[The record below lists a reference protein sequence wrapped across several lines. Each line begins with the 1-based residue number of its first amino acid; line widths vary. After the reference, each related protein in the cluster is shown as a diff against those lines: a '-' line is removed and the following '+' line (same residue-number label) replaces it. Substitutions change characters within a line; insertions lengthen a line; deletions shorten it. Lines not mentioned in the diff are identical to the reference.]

1 MPNSIRRLLL
11 VAAIG
16 LLAAPSPALG
26 VECPGDVN
34 GDNAVNV
41 LDLIDL
47 LLCFGQPATPPCD
60 TADIVA
66 DGTVNV
72 LDLIELL
79 LNFGAPCLFDYG
91 PPLAN
96 PEAEQIALEMLGAGG
111 PLLVL
116 PEQYERIDRD
126 LGRIR
131 QFEPALA
138 AETDSPAWLPNHLI
152 VKVLIGPPLDEYQC
166 LNTYYQVIDESFLFS
181 SGGGDWYVLTFAG
194 NLNAAALAGIYA
206 ALPEIEFADP
216 DALIGG
222 QNFWVPTDQGGGVW
236 RWNVDDGFLDCFDG
250 CDCHR
255 LYVFETD
262 AAGNVVL
269 ISFQEQGAPWCVFD

>member
-1 MPNSIRRLLL
+1 MANSIRRLLL
-11 VAAIG
+11 VAAIV
-16 LLAAPSPALG
+16 LLTAPGPVRGA
-26 VECPGDVN
+26 ECPGDVN
-34 GDNAVNV
+34 GDNTVNV

-79 LNFGAPCLFDYG
+79 LNFGVPCLFDYG

-126 LGRIR
+126 LGRI
-131 QFEPALA
+131 PSS
-138 AETDSPAWLPNHLI
+138 SPPS
-152 VKVLIGPPLDEYQC
+152 PPR
-166 LNTYYQVIDESFLFS
+166 
-181 SGGGDWYVLTFAG
+181 
-194 NLNAAALAGIYA
+194 
-206 ALPEIEFADP
+206 
-216 DALIGG
+216 
-222 QNFWVPTDQGGGVW
+222 PT
-236 RWNVDDGFLDCFDG
+236 RRRG
-250 CDCHR
+250 CQ
-255 LYVFETD
+255 TT
-262 AAGNVVL
+262 
-269 ISFQEQGAPWCVFD
+269 